1 MDPLTLG
8 KWCSHIEPGGGGGCP
23 GGFNPD
29 DSQHLIPSC
38 IFHLDSPLLFGNLAW
53 SRQDNMNNEQFR
65 KLLLANSAK
74 SPSGAQDGA
83 SPSPRATGGAGSS
96 ALGSRLKSSIP
107 MTP

>member
-1 MDPLTLG
+1 MGKPPFTLNVRFCVHLSPRQYTLCLDPL
-8 KWCSHIEPGGGGGCP
+8 
-23 GGFNPD
+23 
-29 DSQHLIPSC
+29 
-38 IFHLDSPLLFGNLAW
+38 AR
-53 SRQDNMNNEQFR
+53 SRWYKMNNEQFR

-83 SPSPRATGGAGSS
+83 SPSPRASGGAGSS